1 MRVMI
6 KIQKTDKN
14 GKICEF
20 WELTEEDKAKIKA
33 EMEERK
39 AEMEE
44 MENM

>member
-1 MRVMI
+1 MI
-6 KIQKTDKN
+6 KIQKTNKD

-33 EMEERK
+33 ESEDRK

-44 MENM
+44 IKSE